1 MNTRPSDFRSE
12 VLRQTLREVRDGR
25 MSNREAKRIL
35 ELGSDSP
42 SATIGYAAPRVRDH
56 RGLNPFDSRSGTRV
70 VLGLT
75 WCAMAITTRWRMPPE
90 NS

>member
-35 ELGSDSP
+35 ELGSD
-42 SATIGYAAPRVRDH
+42 
-56 RGLNPFDSRSGTRV
+56 
-70 VLGLT
+70 
-75 WCAMAITTRWRMPPE
+75 
-90 NS
+90 